1 MNPDSMLDALPA
13 PLAGALA
20 RRGFTSLTPVQQ
32 AVLAPDL
39 AGRDLRV
46 SSQTGSGKTVAIGLA
61 LAPRLERA
69 LAERAPAAAPDG
81 APRATAAPAAVIIVP
96 TRELAAQIAAEL
108 SWLLAALG
116 ARVACVTGGTSFG
129 AEARSLRRDPL
140 VIAGTPGRLLDHL
153 ERGTIDPRG
162 VLALVLDEAD
172 QMLDLGFRE
181 ELEAI
186 AGRMPEDRQTHLVS
200 ATFSREVRALADRF
214 QRDAV
219 SVEGTRPGAANV
231 DIAHVAHLVLPA
243 ERDAAIVNLLLLAPG
258 ERTLVFVRTREGAA
272 ELADKLSALGLPA
285 GALSGD
291 LEQRERT
298 RTLDAFRSGA
308 ITTLVA
314 TDVAA
319 RGIDVPEVGRVIHA
333 DPPGDPEIFTH
344 RSGRTGRAGRKGTS
358 VLLVAPFAR
367 EHALRLLRRARV
379 EATFRPVPSPDD
391 VLRAA
396 DERLAAELAAARRH
410 DAGAAGRGSANGA
423 GAVGAAAAAGDGAAG
438 AVAVGDGA
446 AGAVGDGAV
455 DVSTAIGAG
464 AAGAVAVGDGAAGD
478 GGVGGDAGAGR
489 AREASGPAPEP
500 RLKALAERLLA
511 DMDAT
516 ELVAALLA
524 RAKHTG
530 PCAPQPVT
538 AVAPPRSEPS
548 RDRSGV
554 HRGDAVLHRGDAA
567 RRGGGGGY
575 RGDVVHRGEAPRG
588 GAAYRGNPAHH
599 GGAAY
604 RGDPAHHG
612 GAAYRGDPAHHGG
625 AAYRGDPAH
634 HGGAAHRGD
643 GAPRGG
649 AAHRGEPAHRSEP
662 AHRGGDLARNGAAEH
677 APRLP
682 FVPFQ
687 VNWGER
693 HGADPRRLL
702 ALVCRRGGVSSRQ
715 IGAIRIGSTASVVEV
730 ASPAAPDFA
739 RAVNQPDARDAR
751 IRIVRASSMRVD

>member
-1 MNPDSMLDALPA
+1 MNPASSLDALPA

-32 AVLAPDL
+32 AVLAPEL

-69 LAERAPAAAPDG
+69 LADRAAAAAPDG
-81 APRATAAPAAVIIVP
+81 APRAAAAPAAVIIAP
-96 TRELAAQIAAEL
+96 TRELAAQIAGEL
-108 SWLLAALG
+108 SWLLSPLG

-153 ERGTIDPRG
+153 DRGTLDPRG

-172 QMLDLGFRE
+172 QMLDLGFRDD
-181 ELEAI
+181 LEAI
-186 AGRMPEDRQTHLVS
+186 VGKMPGDRQTHLVS

-219 SVEGTRPGAANV
+219 SVEGTRPGAANG

-243 ERDAAIVNLLLLAPG
+243 ERDAAVVNLLLLAPG

-272 ELADKLSALGLPA
+272 ELADKLTALGLPA
-285 GALSGD
+285 RALSGD

-379 EATFRPVPSPDD
+379 EATFRPAPSPDD

-396 DERLAAELAAARRH
+396 DERLAAELAAVRLE
-410 DAGAAGRGSANGA
+410 G
-423 GAVGAAAAAGDGAAG
+423 AAAGD
-438 AVAVGDGA
+438 AVAGDA
-446 AGAVGDGAV
+446 AAV
-455 DVSTAIGAG
+455 D
-464 AAGAVAVGDGAAGD
+464 AAAVDAAV
-478 GGVGGDAGAGR
+478 VDANVRGP
-489 AREASGPAPEP
+489 REASGPAPEA
-500 RLKALAERLLA
+500 RHRQLAARLLA

-538 AVAPPRSEPS
+538 AVAPPRSEPPPS
-548 RDRSGV
+548 RARPPAPPWSGAPSRARPPAPPWSGAPSRARSSAPSWSEAPT
-554 HRGDAVLHRGDAA
+554 RARPAA
-567 RRGGGGGY
+567 RQGN
-575 RGDVVHRGEAPRG
+575 GEQP
-588 GAAYRGNPAHH
+588 
-599 GGAAY
+599 
-604 RGDPAHHG
+604 
-612 GAAYRGDPAHHGG
+612 
-625 AAYRGDPAH
+625 
-634 HGGAAHRGD
+634 
-643 GAPRGG
+643 
-649 AAHRGEPAHRSEP
+649 
-662 AHRGGDLARNGAAEH
+662 
-677 APRLP
+677 PRLP

-702 ALVCRRGGVSSRQ
+702 ALVCRRGGVSSQQ

-730 ASPAAPDFA
+730 ASPAAPEFA

-751 IRIVRASSMRVD
+751 IRIVRASSMRVE

>member
-1 MNPDSMLDALPA
+1 MNPDSSIDALPA

-32 AVLAPDL
+32 AVLAPEL
-39 AGRDLRV
+39 AGKDLRV

-61 LAPRLERA
+61 LAPCLERA
-69 LAERAPAAAPDG
+69 VAERAAAGAPDG
-81 APRATAAPAAVIIVP
+81 APRTAAAPAAVIIAP
-96 TRELAAQIAAEL
+96 TRELAAQIAGEL
-108 SWLLAALG
+108 GWLLAPLG

-140 VIAGTPGRLLDHL
+140 VIAGTPGRLVDHL
-153 ERGTIDPRG
+153 ERGTLDPRG
-162 VLALVLDEAD
+162 VVALVLDEAD

-186 AGRMPEDRQTHLVS
+186 AGRMPAERQTHLVS

-214 QRDAV
+214 QRGAV
-219 SVEGTRPGAANV
+219 SVQGTRPGAANG

-243 ERDAAIVNLLLLAPG
+243 ERDAALVNLLLLAPG

-272 ELADKLSALGLPA
+272 ELADKLTALGLPA

-333 DPPGDPEIFTH
+333 DPPGDPEIYTH

-367 EHALRLLRRARV
+367 EHALRLLRRAGV
-379 EATFRPVPSPDD
+379 EAAFRPAPSPDD

-396 DERLAAELAAARRH
+396 DERLAAELAPARR
-410 DAGAAGRGSANGA
+410 DGVGA
-423 GAVGAAAAAGDGAAG
+423 GTGDGAGEAG
-438 AVAVGDGA
+438 EEA
-446 AGAVGDGAV
+446 
-455 DVSTAIGAG
+455 
-464 AAGAVAVGDGAAGD
+464 
-478 GGVGGDAGAGR
+478 
-489 AREASGPAPEP
+489 ARERPAAATEP
-500 RLKALAERLLA
+500 RLMELAARLLA
-511 DMDAT
+511 DADAT

-538 AVAPPRSEPS
+538 AIAPPRAEPPP
-548 RDRSGV
+548 RDRAAGPRGGAVHRGGAFHRGGAGHRGDAV
-554 HRGDAVLHRGDAA
+554 HRGDAGHRGDA
-567 RRGGGGGY
+567 
-575 RGDVVHRGEAPRG
+575 VHRGDAGHRG
-588 GAAYRGNPAHH
+588 GV
-599 GGAAY
+599 
-604 RGDPAHHG
+604 
-612 GAAYRGDPAHHGG
+612 
-625 AAYRGDPAH
+625 
-634 HGGAAHRGD
+634 AHRGD
-643 GAPRGG
+643 AG
-649 AAHRGEPAHRSEP
+649 
-662 AHRGGDLARNGAAEH
+662 HRGGPARRGDAEH

-702 ALVCRRGGVSSRQ
+702 ALVCRRGGVSSQQ

-730 ASPAAPDFA
+730 ASPAAPEFA

-751 IRIVRASSMRVD
+751 IRIVRATSMRVD

>member
-1 MNPDSMLDALPA
+1 MNPDSLHDALPA

-20 RRGFTSLTPVQQ
+20 GRGFTSLTPVQQ
-32 AVLAPDL
+32 AVLDPEL

-61 LAPRLERA
+61 LAPRLEGA
-69 LAERAPAAAPDG
+69 LAGRAAAAAPDA
-81 APRATAAPAAVIIVP
+81 APRAAAAPAAVIIAP
-96 TRELAAQIAAEL
+96 TRELAAQIAVEL
-108 SWLLAALG
+108 GWLLSPLG

-162 VLALVLDEAD
+162 VLDLVLDEAD

-186 AGRMPEDRQTHLVS
+186 VGRMPEDRRTHLVS

-214 QRDAV
+214 QRDPV
-219 SVEGTRPGAANV
+219 SVEGTRPGAANG

-243 ERDAAIVNLLLLAPG
+243 ERDAALVNLLLLAPG

-272 ELADKLSALGLPA
+272 ELADKLTALGLPA
-285 GALSGD
+285 RALSGD

-308 ITTLVA
+308 VTTLVA

-333 DPPGDPEIFTH
+333 DPPGDPEVFTH

-358 VLLVAPFAR
+358 VMLVAPPAR

-379 EATFRPVPSPDD
+379 EAAFRPAPSPED

-396 DERLAAELAAARRH
+396 DERLAAELAGARR
-410 DAGAAGRGSANGA
+410 GGA
-423 GAVGAAAAAGDGAAG
+423 GDAAAEGAE
-438 AVAVGDGA
+438 
-446 AGAVGDGAV
+446 
-455 DVSTAIGAG
+455 GAG
-464 AAGAVAVGDGAAGD
+464 EPREPRDAA
-478 GGVGGDAGAGR
+478 
-489 AREASGPAPEP
+489 GPAPDA
-500 RLKALAERLLA
+500 RLRGLAARLLA

-538 AVAPPRSEPS
+538 AVAPPRSEPPAP
-548 RDRSGV
+548 RGRSAAPPWSGAAP
-554 HRGDAVLHRGDAA
+554 RGRSARSAEPPWSEAPPRGRSAP
-567 RRGGGGGY
+567 RRV
-575 RGDVVHRGEAPRG
+575 DVAPRG
-588 GAAYRGNPAHH
+588 GDVAPR
-599 GGAAY
+599 
-604 RGDPAHHG
+604 RGDV
-612 GAAYRGDPAHHGG
+612 
-625 AAYRGDPAH
+625 
-634 HGGAAHRGD
+634 
-643 GAPRGG
+643 APRRDGG
-649 AAHRGEPAHRSEP
+649 EQP
-662 AHRGGDLARNGAAEH
+662 
-677 APRLP
+677 PRLPFVP

>member
-32 AVLAPDL
+32 AVLAPEL

-61 LAPRLERA
+61 LAPRLERV
-69 LAERAPAAAPDG
+69 LAERAAAAAPDA
-81 APRATAAPAAVIIVP
+81 APRTAAAPAAVIIAP
-96 TRELAAQIAAEL
+96 TRELAAQIAGEL
-108 SWLLAALG
+108 SWLLAAIG
-116 ARVACVTGGTSFG
+116 VRVACVTGGTSFG

-140 VIAGTPGRLLDHL
+140 VIAGTPGRMVDHL

-162 VLALVLDEAD
+162 VLTLVLDEAD
-172 QMLDLGFRE
+172 QMLDLGFRD

-186 AGRMPEDRQTHLVS
+186 AGKMPEDRQTHLVS

-214 QRDAV
+214 QRDPA
-219 SVEGTRPGAANV
+219 SVQGTRPGAANV
-231 DIAHVAHLVLPA
+231 DIAHVAHLVLPS
-243 ERDAAIVNLLLLAPG
+243 ERDAALVNLLLLAPG

-272 ELADKLSALGLPA
+272 ELADKLTGLGLPA
-285 GALSGD
+285 RALSGD

-308 ITTLVA
+308 VTTLVA

-344 RSGRTGRAGRKGTS
+344 RSGRTGRAGRKGMS

-367 EHALRLLRRARV
+367 EHALRLFRRARV
-379 EATFRPVPSPDD
+379 EATFRPAPSPED

-396 DERLAAELAAARRH
+396 DERLVAELAAARWG
-410 DAGAAGRGSANGA
+410 GAD
-423 GAVGAAAAAGDGAAG
+423 AAAAEGVSNAGADDAVVSNAVAGDA
-438 AVAVGDGA
+438 
-446 AGAVGDGAV
+446 
-455 DVSTAIGAG
+455 
-464 AAGAVAVGDGAAGD
+464 
-478 GGVGGDAGAGR
+478 GDAGAEGVSNADASGGR
-489 AREASGPAPEP
+489 EAREPRAPSGPVPDA
-500 RLKALAERLLA
+500 RLKQLAARLLA

-538 AVAPPRSEPS
+538 AVAPRSE
-548 RDRSGV
+548 G
-554 HRGDAVLHRGDAA
+554 L
-567 RRGGGGGY
+567 
-575 RGDVVHRGEAPRG
+575 APRG
-588 GAAYRGNPAHH
+588 RPAGPPWSGAPPRGRPA
-599 GGAAY
+599 GPPWSGAPP
-604 RGDPAHHG
+604 RGRPAG
-612 GAAYRGDPAHHGG
+612 PPWSEAPPRGRP
-625 AAYRGDPAH
+625 
-634 HGGAAHRGD
+634 AAHRAD
-643 GAPRGG
+643 G
-649 AAHRGEPAHRSEP
+649 EQS
-662 AHRGGDLARNGAAEH
+662 
-677 APRLP
+677 PRLP

-751 IRIVRASSMRVD
+751 IRIVRASSMHVD

>member
-1 MNPDSMLDALPA
+1 MNPDSLHDALPA

-32 AVLAPDL
+32 AVLAPEL
-39 AGRDLRV
+39 AGRDLRI
-46 SSQTGSGKTVAIGLA
+46 SSQTGSGKTVAIGIA

-69 LAERAPAAAPDG
+69 LADRAAAASPDG
-81 APRATAAPAAVIIVP
+81 APRNAAAPAAVIIAP
-96 TRELAAQIAAEL
+96 TRELAAQIAGEL
-108 SWLLAALG
+108 SWLLSPLG

-129 AEARSLRRDPL
+129 AEARGLRRDPL

-153 ERGTIDPRG
+153 ERGTLDPRG

-172 QMLDLGFRE
+172 QMLDLGFRDD
-181 ELEAI
+181 LEAI
-186 AGRMPEDRQTHLVS
+186 VGKMPADRQTHLVS

-219 SVEGTRPGAANV
+219 SVEGTRPGAANG

-243 ERDAAIVNLLLLAPG
+243 EREAAVVNLLLLAPG

-272 ELADKLSALGLPA
+272 ELADKLTALGLPA
-285 GALSGD
+285 RALSGD

-367 EHALRLLRRARV
+367 EQALRLLRRARV
-379 EATFRPVPSPDD
+379 EATFRPAPSPDD

-396 DERLAAELAAARRH
+396 DERLAAELAAARRVEA
-410 DAGAAGRGSANGA
+410 DAGD
-423 GAVGAAAAAGDGAAG
+423 AAAA
-438 AVAVGDGA
+438 
-446 AGAVGDGAV
+446 
-455 DVSTAIGAG
+455 
-464 AAGAVAVGDGAAGD
+464 
-478 GGVGGDAGAGR
+478 DASARGQ
-489 AREASGPAPEP
+489 REASGPAPDARHRE
-500 RLKALAERLLA
+500 LAARLLA

-538 AVAPPRSEPS
+538 AVAPARSEPPAS
-548 RDRSGV
+548 RARPSAPPWSGV
-554 HRGDAVLHRGDAA
+554 PSRARPSAPPWSGAPSRARPPAPPWSDAPSRARPAA
-567 RRGGGGGY
+567 RRG
-575 RGDVVHRGEAPRG
+575 DGEQP
-588 GAAYRGNPAHH
+588 
-599 GGAAY
+599 
-604 RGDPAHHG
+604 
-612 GAAYRGDPAHHGG
+612 
-625 AAYRGDPAH
+625 
-634 HGGAAHRGD
+634 
-643 GAPRGG
+643 
-649 AAHRGEPAHRSEP
+649 
-662 AHRGGDLARNGAAEH
+662 
-677 APRLP
+677 PRLP

-702 ALVCRRGGVSSRQ
+702 ALVCRRGGVSSQQ

-730 ASPAAPDFA
+730 ASPAAPEFA

-751 IRIVRASSMRVD
+751 IRIVRASSMRVE

>member
-69 LAERAPAAAPDG
+69 LAERAPAAAPDA
-81 APRATAAPAAVIIVP
+81 APRATAAPAAVIIAP

-108 SWLLAALG
+108 SWLLSPLG

-200 ATFSREVRALADRF
+200 ATFSRDVRALADRF

-379 EATFRPVPSPDD
+379 EATFRAVPSPDD

-410 DAGAAGRGSANGA
+410 DAGAAGRASAVGDGAA
-423 GAVGAAAAAGDGAAG
+423 GAVGDGAVGDGAAGGTSAVGDGAAG

-446 AGAVGDGAV
+446 AGGG
-455 DVSTAIGAG
+455 GAG
-464 AAGAVAVGDGAAGD
+464 GDVGM
-478 GGVGGDAGAGR
+478 GR

-548 RDRSGV
+548 RDRSAM

-567 RRGGGGGY
+567 RRGGGGY
-575 RGDVVHRGEAPRG
+575 RGDVVHRGD
-588 GAAYRGNPAHH
+588 AH
-599 GGAAY
+599 
-604 RGDPAHHG
+604 R
-612 GAAYRGDPAHHGG
+612 GG

-643 GAPRGG
+643 VAQRGG
-649 AAHRGEPAHRSEP
+649 AAHRGEPAHR
-662 AHRGGDLARNGAAEH
+662 GGDPARHGAAEH

>member
-1 MNPDSMLDALPA
+1 MNPDSLIDALPA

-20 RRGFTSLTPVQQ
+20 RRGFTSLTAVQQ
-32 AVLAPDL
+32 AVLAPEL

-69 LAERAPAAAPDG
+69 VAERAAAASPEG
-81 APRATAAPAAVIIVP
+81 APRTTAAPAAVIIAP
-96 TRELAAQIAAEL
+96 TRELAAQIAGEL
-108 SWLLAALG
+108 GWLLAPLG

-162 VLALVLDEAD
+162 VVALVLDEAD
-172 QMLDLGFRE
+172 QMLDLGFRD

-186 AGRMPEDRQTHLVS
+186 AGRMPGDRQTHLVS
-200 ATFSREVRALADRF
+200 ATFSRDVRALADRF

-219 SVEGTRPGAANV
+219 SVEGTRPGAANG

-243 ERDAAIVNLLLLAPG
+243 ERDAALVNLLLLAPG

-272 ELADKLSALGLPA
+272 ELADKLTSLGLPA

-333 DPPGDPEIFTH
+333 DPPGDPEIYTH

-379 EATFRPVPSPDD
+379 EVTFRPAPSPAD

-396 DERLAAELAAARRH
+396 DERLAAELAPARRV
-410 DAGAAGRGSANGA
+410 DAADASAADTARERAADAAGER
-423 GAVGAAAAAGDGAAG
+423 AADATGERAADAAGE
-438 AVAVGDGA
+438 
-446 AGAVGDGAV
+446 
-455 DVSTAIGAG
+455 
-464 AAGAVAVGDGAAGD
+464 
-478 GGVGGDAGAGR
+478 R
-489 AREASGPAPEP
+489 ARERSGPAPEP
-500 RLKALAERLLA
+500 RLMQLAARLLA

-538 AVAPPRSEPS
+538 AVAPPRSEPPS
-548 RDRSGV
+548 RDRAAG
-554 HRGDAVLHRGDAA
+554 HRGDAA
-567 RRGGGGGY
+567 RHGGAVVRSAGRRDDAVRHGGASP
-575 RGDVVHRGEAPRG
+575 RGDVAR
-588 GAAYRGNPAHH
+588 
-599 GGAAY
+599 
-604 RGDPAHHG
+604 
-612 GAAYRGDPAHHGG
+612 
-625 AAYRGDPAH
+625 
-634 HGGAAHRGD
+634 RGD
-643 GAPRGG
+643 GA
-649 AAHRGEPAHRSEP
+649 
-662 AHRGGDLARNGAAEH
+662 H

-702 ALVCRRGGVSSRQ
+702 ALVCRRGGVSSQQ

>member
-1 MNPDSMLDALPA
+1 MNPDSPIDALPA

-32 AVLAPDL
+32 AVLAPEL

-69 LAERAPAAAPDG
+69 VAERAAAASPEG
-81 APRATAAPAAVIIVP
+81 APRTTAAPAAVIIAP
-96 TRELAAQIAAEL
+96 TRELAAQIAGEL
-108 SWLLAALG
+108 GWLLAPLG

-153 ERGTIDPRG
+153 ERGTVDPRG
-162 VLALVLDEAD
+162 VVALVLDEAD
-172 QMLDLGFRE
+172 QMLDLGFRD

-186 AGRMPEDRQTHLVS
+186 AGRMPADRQTHLVS
-200 ATFSREVRALADRF
+200 ATFSRDVRALADRF

-219 SVEGTRPGAANV
+219 SVEGTRPGAANG

-243 ERDAAIVNLLLLAPG
+243 ERDAALVNLLLLAPG
-258 ERTLVFVRTREGAA
+258 ERTLVFVRTREGTA
-272 ELADKLSALGLPA
+272 ELADKLTALGLPA

-333 DPPGDPEIFTH
+333 DPPGDPEIYTH

-379 EATFRPVPSPDD
+379 EVTFRPAPSPAD

-396 DERLAAELAAARRH
+396 DERLAAELAAARRV
-410 DAGAAGRGSANGA
+410 DAADASAADASAADASATDASAADAADASAADASAADAADASAADAAGER
-423 GAVGAAAAAGDGAAG
+423 AADAAGE
-438 AVAVGDGA
+438 
-446 AGAVGDGAV
+446 
-455 DVSTAIGAG
+455 
-464 AAGAVAVGDGAAGD
+464 
-478 GGVGGDAGAGR
+478 R
-489 AREASGPAPEP
+489 ARERSGPAPEP
-500 RLKALAERLLA
+500 RLMQLAARLLA

-538 AVAPPRSEPS
+538 AVAPPRSEPPS
-548 RDRSGV
+548 RDRAAG
-554 HRGDAVLHRGDAA
+554 HRGDAARHGGAVYRPAGRRDDAGRYGGAALRGDVAPRGGAAFRGDVAPRGGAAFRGDVAPRGDAA
-567 RRGGGGGY
+567 RRG
-575 RGDVVHRGEAPRG
+575 
-588 GAAYRGNPAHH
+588 
-599 GGAAY
+599 
-604 RGDPAHHG
+604 
-612 GAAYRGDPAHHGG
+612 
-625 AAYRGDPAH
+625 
-634 HGGAAHRGD
+634 D
-643 GAPRGG
+643 GA
-649 AAHRGEPAHRSEP
+649 
-662 AHRGGDLARNGAAEH
+662 H

-702 ALVCRRGGVSSRQ
+702 ALVCRRGGVSSQQ

>member
-46 SSQTGSGKTVAIGLA
+46 SSQTGSGKTVAIGFA

-69 LAERAPAAAPDG
+69 LAERASAAAPDG
-81 APRATAAPAAVIIVP
+81 APRTTAAPAAVIIVP

-108 SWLLAALG
+108 SWLLSPLG

-379 EATFRPVPSPDD
+379 EATFRPIPSPDD

-410 DAGAAGRGSANGA
+410 DAGAAGGASA
-423 GAVGAAAAAGDGAAG
+423 VDGAS
-438 AVAVGDGA
+438 
-446 AGAVGDGAV
+446 AVGDGAV
-455 DVSTAIGAG
+455 DGASAVGAG
-464 AAGAVAVGDGAAGD
+464 AVDGASAVADGAVAVGGGAARD
-478 GGVGGDAGAGR
+478 GGARGDAGAGR
-489 AREASGPAPEP
+489 AREASGPVPEP

-516 ELVAALLA
+516 ELVTALLA

-548 RDRSGV
+548 RDRSAN

-567 RRGGGGGY
+567 RRGGGGY
-575 RGDVVHRGEAPRG
+575 RGDVVHRGDAHRG
-588 GAAYRGNPAHH
+588 GAAYRGDAHR

-604 RGDPAHHG
+604 RGDPA
-612 GAAYRGDPAHHGG
+612 Y
-625 AAYRGDPAH
+625 

-643 GAPRGG
+643 VAHRGG

-662 AHRGGDLARNGAAEH
+662 AHRGGDPARSGAAEH

>member
-1 MNPDSMLDALPA
+1 MNPDSPIDALPA

-32 AVLAPDL
+32 AVLAPEL

-69 LAERAPAAAPDG
+69 VAERAAAASPEG
-81 APRATAAPAAVIIVP
+81 APRTTAAPAAVIIAP
-96 TRELAAQIAAEL
+96 TRELAAQIAGEL
-108 SWLLAALG
+108 GWLLAPLG

-153 ERGTIDPRG
+153 ERGTVDPRG
-162 VLALVLDEAD
+162 VVALVLDEAD
-172 QMLDLGFRE
+172 QMLDLGFRD

-186 AGRMPEDRQTHLVS
+186 AGRMPADRQTHLVS
-200 ATFSREVRALADRF
+200 ATFSRDVRALADRF

-219 SVEGTRPGAANV
+219 SVEGTRPGAANG

-243 ERDAAIVNLLLLAPG
+243 ERDAALVNLLLLAPG

-272 ELADKLSALGLPA
+272 ELADKLTALGLPA

-333 DPPGDPEIFTH
+333 DPPGDPEIYTH

-379 EATFRPVPSPDD
+379 EVTFRPAPSPAD

-396 DERLAAELAAARRH
+396 DERLAAELAAARRV
-410 DAGAAGRGSANGA
+410 DAADASAADAADASAADAADAAGES
-423 GAVGAAAAAGDGAAG
+423 
-438 AVAVGDGA
+438 
-446 AGAVGDGAV
+446 
-455 DVSTAIGAG
+455 
-464 AAGAVAVGDGAAGD
+464 
-478 GGVGGDAGAGR
+478 
-489 AREASGPAPEP
+489 ARERSGPAPEP
-500 RLKALAERLLA
+500 RLMQLAARLLA

-538 AVAPPRSEPS
+538 AVAPPRSEPPP
-548 RDRSGV
+548 RDRAAG
-554 HRGDAVLHRGDAA
+554 HRGDAVRHGGAVYRPAGRRDDAG
-567 RRGGGGGY
+567 RFGGAAL
-575 RGDVVHRGEAPRG
+575 RGDVAPRG
-588 GAAYRGNPAHH
+588 GAAR
-599 GGAAY
+599 
-604 RGDPAHHG
+604 RGDV
-612 GAAYRGDPAHHGG
+612 
-625 AAYRGDPAH
+625 
-634 HGGAAHRGD
+634 
-643 GAPRGG
+643 APRGG
-649 AAHRGEPAHRSEP
+649 AARRG
-662 AHRGGDLARNGAAEH
+662 DAEH

-702 ALVCRRGGVSSRQ
+702 ALVCRRGGVSSQQ

-751 IRIVRASSMRVD
+751 IRIVRASSMRID

>member
-1 MNPDSMLDALPA
+1 MNPDSLLDALPA

-32 AVLAPDL
+32 AVLAPEL

-69 LAERAPAAAPDG
+69 LAERAATAAPDG
-81 APRATAAPAAVIIVP
+81 APRTAAAPVAVIIAP
-96 TRELAAQIAAEL
+96 TRELAAQIAGEL
-108 SWLLAALG
+108 GWLLSPLG

-140 VIAGTPGRLLDHL
+140 VIAGTPGRMLDHL

-162 VLALVLDEAD
+162 VLTLVLDEAD

-186 AGRMPEDRQTHLVS
+186 AGKMPEDRQTHLVS

-214 QRDAV
+214 QRDPV
-219 SVEGTRPGAANV
+219 SVEGTRPGAANG
-231 DIAHVAHLVLPA
+231 DIAHIAHLVLPA
-243 ERDAAIVNLLLLAPG
+243 ERDAALVNLLLLAPG

-272 ELADKLSALGLPA
+272 ELADKLTALGLPA
-285 GALSGD
+285 RALSGD

-308 ITTLVA
+308 VTTLVA

-379 EATFRPVPSPDD
+379 EATFRPAPSPED

-396 DERLAAELAAARRH
+396 DERLAAELAAARL
-410 DAGAAGRGSANGA
+410 GGA
-423 GAVGAAAAAGDGAAG
+423 GDVVAGGAEG
-438 AVAVGDGA
+438 AVAG
-446 AGAVGDGAV
+446 
-455 DVSTAIGAG
+455 GAG
-464 AAGAVAVGDGAAGD
+464 DAVADDAVAGGAVAGDAVAGDAVADGARG
-478 GGVGGDAGAGR
+478 
-489 AREASGPAPEP
+489 AREPREPSGPTPDA
-500 RLKALAERLLA
+500 RLTQLAARLLA
-511 DMDAT
+511 EMDAT

-538 AVAPPRSEPS
+538 AVAPPRSEPPAA
-548 RDRSGV
+548 RGRSAAPPWSGAPP
-554 HRGDAVLHRGDAA
+554 RGRPAAPAWSEAPPRGRPAAPAWSEAPPRGRPAA
-567 RRGGGGGY
+567 RRA
-575 RGDVVHRGEAPRG
+575 DGEQ
-588 GAAYRGNPAHH
+588 
-599 GGAAY
+599 
-604 RGDPAHHG
+604 
-612 GAAYRGDPAHHGG
+612 
-625 AAYRGDPAH
+625 
-634 HGGAAHRGD
+634 
-643 GAPRGG
+643 
-649 AAHRGEPAHRSEP
+649 S
-662 AHRGGDLARNGAAEH
+662 
-677 APRLP
+677 PRLP

>member
-1 MNPDSMLDALPA
+1 MNPDSLHDALPA

-20 RRGFTSLTPVQQ
+20 RRGFTSLTPVQH
-32 AVLAPDL
+32 AVLAPEL
-39 AGRDLRV
+39 AGRDIRI
-46 SSQTGSGKTVAIGLA
+46 SSQTGSGKTVAVGLA

-69 LAERAPAAAPDG
+69 LAGRAAAPDA
-81 APRATAAPAAVIIVP
+81 APRTAAAPAAVIIAP
-96 TRELAAQIAAEL
+96 TRELAAQIAGEL
-108 SWLLAALG
+108 GWLLSPLG

-129 AEARSLRRDPL
+129 AEARALRSDPL

-153 ERGTIDPRG
+153 ERGTLDPRG
-162 VLALVLDEAD
+162 VLDLVLDEAD

-181 ELEAI
+181 DLEAI
-186 AGRMPEDRQTHLVS
+186 VGRMPEDRRTHLVS

-214 QRDAV
+214 QRDPA
-219 SVEGTRPGAANV
+219 SVEGTRPGAANG
-231 DIAHVAHLVLPA
+231 DIAHVAHLVRPA
-243 ERDAAIVNLLLLAPG
+243 ERDAALVNLLLLAPG

-272 ELADKLSALGLPA
+272 ELADKLTALGLPA
-285 GALSGD
+285 RALSGD

-308 ITTLVA
+308 VTTLVA

-333 DPPGDPEIFTH
+333 DPPGDPEVFTH

-358 VLLVAPFAR
+358 VLLVAPSAR

-379 EATFRPVPSPDD
+379 EATFRPAPSPED

-396 DERLAAELAAARRH
+396 DERLAAELAGARRGGAV
-410 DAGAAGRGSANGA
+410 DAAAPAAAEGAGEAREPREAAGAAP
-423 GAVGAAAAAGDGAAG
+423 D
-438 AVAVGDGA
+438 
-446 AGAVGDGAV
+446 
-455 DVSTAIGAG
+455 
-464 AAGAVAVGDGAAGD
+464 
-478 GGVGGDAGAGR
+478 
-489 AREASGPAPEP
+489 AREPREAAGPAPDA
-500 RLKALAERLLA
+500 RLQQLAARLLA

-538 AVAPPRSEPS
+538 PVAPPRSEAPPRNRPAAPPWS
-548 RDRSGV
+548 GAPPRGRSAEARWSGAPP
-554 HRGDAVLHRGDAA
+554 RGRSA
-567 RRGGGGGY
+567 
-575 RGDVVHRGEAPRG
+575 EAPWSGAPPRG
-588 GAAYRGNPAHH
+588 PSAPR
-599 GGAAY
+599 
-604 RGDPAHHG
+604 
-612 GAAYRGDPAHHGG
+612 
-625 AAYRGDPAH
+625 
-634 HGGAAHRGD
+634 RGD
-643 GAPRGG
+643 GEQP
-649 AAHRGEPAHRSEP
+649 
-662 AHRGGDLARNGAAEH
+662 
-677 APRLP
+677 PRLP

>member
-1 MNPDSMLDALPA
+1 MNPESMLDALPA

-81 APRATAAPAAVIIVP
+81 APRTTAAPAAVIIAP

-172 QMLDLGFRE
+172 QMLDLGFRD

-200 ATFSREVRALADRF
+200 ATFSRDVRALADRF

-258 ERTLVFVRTREGAA
+258 ERTLVFVRTREGTA

-410 DAGAAGRGSANGA
+410 DAGAAGGA
-423 GAVGAAAAAGDGAAG
+423 
-438 AVAVGDGA
+438 
-446 AGAVGDGAV
+446 
-455 DVSTAIGAG
+455 STVGAG
-464 AAGAVAVGDGAAGD
+464 AAGAVAVGDGAVDGSAAVGAGAAGAVVVGDGAAGD
-478 GGVGGDAGAGR
+478 GGAGGDAGAGR
-489 AREASGPAPEP
+489 AREVSGPALEP

-548 RDRSGV
+548 RDRSAI

-567 RRGGGGGY
+567 RRGGGGY
-575 RGDVVHRGEAPRG
+575 RGDVVHRGD
-588 GAAYRGNPAHH
+588 AYRG
-599 GGAAY
+599 GGGY
-604 RGDPAHHG
+604 RGDAH
-612 GAAYRGDPAHHGG
+612 RGG

-643 GAPRGG
+643 VAHRGG
-649 AAHRGEPAHRSEP
+649 SPHRGEPAHRSEP
-662 AHRGGDLARNGAAEH
+662 AHRGGDPARNGAAEH

-702 ALVCRRGGVSSRQ
+702 ALVCRRGGVSSQQ

>member
-1 MNPDSMLDALPA
+1 MNPDSSIDALPA

-32 AVLAPDL
+32 AVLAPEL
-39 AGRDLRV
+39 AGKDLRV

-69 LAERAPAAAPDG
+69 IAERAAAAAPDAAARAAAA
-81 APRATAAPAAVIIVP
+81 APDAAARAAAAPAAVIIAP
-96 TRELAAQIAAEL
+96 TRELAAQIAGEL
-108 SWLLAALG
+108 GWLLAPLG

-153 ERGTIDPRG
+153 ERGTLDPRG
-162 VLALVLDEAD
+162 VVALVLDEAD

-186 AGRMPEDRQTHLVS
+186 AGRMPAERQTHLVS

-214 QRDAV
+214 QRGAV
-219 SVEGTRPGAANV
+219 SVEGTRPGAANG
-231 DIAHVAHLVLPA
+231 DITHVAHLVLPA
-243 ERDAAIVNLLLLAPG
+243 ERDAALVNLLLLAPG

-272 ELADKLSALGLPA
+272 DLADKLTALGLPA

-333 DPPGDPEIFTH
+333 DPPGDPEIYTH

-367 EHALRLLRRARV
+367 EHALRLLRRAGV
-379 EATFRPVPSPDD
+379 EVAFRPAPSPDD

-396 DERLAAELAAARRH
+396 DERLAAELAPARR
-410 DAGAAGRGSANGA
+410 
-423 GAVGAAAAAGDGAAG
+423 DGA
-438 AVAVGDGA
+438 
-446 AGAVGDGAV
+446 
-455 DVSTAIGAG
+455 
-464 AAGAVAVGDGAAGD
+464 
-478 GGVGGDAGAGR
+478 GDAGMDA
-489 AREASGPAPEP
+489 ARERPAAATEP
-500 RLKALAERLLA
+500 RLRELAARLLA
-511 DMDAT
+511 DADAT

-538 AVAPPRSEPS
+538 AIAPPRAEPPP
-548 RDRSGV
+548 RDRAAGP
-554 HRGDAVLHRGDAA
+554 RGDAA
-567 RRGGGGGY
+567 RRGGA
-575 RGDVVHRGEAPRG
+575 VH
-588 GAAYRGNPAHH
+588 
-599 GGAAY
+599 
-604 RGDPAHHG
+604 
-612 GAAYRGDPAHHGG
+612 
-625 AAYRGDPAH
+625 
-634 HGGAAHRGD
+634 
-643 GAPRGG
+643 RGG
-649 AAHRGEPAHRSEP
+649 AAHRGGGFHRGDATHRGGAAHGGGFHRGEVVHRGDA
-662 AHRGGDLARNGAAEH
+662 AHRGGADHHGDAARRGGAEH

-702 ALVCRRGGVSSRQ
+702 ALVCRRGGVSSQQ

-730 ASPAAPDFA
+730 ASPAAPEFA

-751 IRIVRASSMRVD
+751 IRIVRATSMRVD

>member
-1 MNPDSMLDALPA
+1 MNPDSLLDALPA

-32 AVLAPDL
+32 AVLAPEL

-69 LAERAPAAAPDG
+69 LAERAATAAPDG
-81 APRATAAPAAVIIVP
+81 APRTAAAPVAVIIAP
-96 TRELAAQIAAEL
+96 TRELAAQIAGEL
-108 SWLLAALG
+108 GWLLSPLG

-140 VIAGTPGRLLDHL
+140 VIAGTPGRMLDHL

-162 VLALVLDEAD
+162 VLTLVLDEAD

-186 AGRMPEDRQTHLVS
+186 AGKMPADRQTHLVS

-214 QRDAV
+214 QRDPV
-219 SVEGTRPGAANV
+219 SVEGTRPGAANG
-231 DIAHVAHLVLPA
+231 DIAHIAHLVLPA
-243 ERDAAIVNLLLLAPG
+243 ERDAALVNLLLLAPG

-272 ELADKLSALGLPA
+272 ELADKLTALGLPA
-285 GALSGD
+285 RALSGD

-308 ITTLVA
+308 VTTLVA

-379 EATFRPVPSPDD
+379 EATFRPAPSPED

-396 DERLAAELAAARRH
+396 DERLAAELAAARL
-410 DAGAAGRGSANGA
+410 GGA
-423 GAVGAAAAAGDGAAG
+423 GDAVAEG
-438 AVAVGDGA
+438 AVAG
-446 AGAVGDGAV
+446 
-455 DVSTAIGAG
+455 GAG
-464 AAGAVAVGDGAAGD
+464 DAVAGDAVAGD
-478 GGVGGDAGAGR
+478 AVAGDAVAGDAGAVDAVADGAR
-489 AREASGPAPEP
+489 GARGAREPREPSGPAPDA
-500 RLKALAERLLA
+500 RLTQLAARLLA

-538 AVAPPRSEPS
+538 AVAPPRSEPPAA
-548 RDRSGV
+548 RGRSAAPPWSGAPP
-554 HRGDAVLHRGDAA
+554 RGRPAGPAWADAPPRGRPAGPAWSDAPPRGRPAA
-567 RRGGGGGY
+567 RRAE
-575 RGDVVHRGEAPRG
+575 GEQP
-588 GAAYRGNPAHH
+588 
-599 GGAAY
+599 
-604 RGDPAHHG
+604 
-612 GAAYRGDPAHHGG
+612 
-625 AAYRGDPAH
+625 
-634 HGGAAHRGD
+634 
-643 GAPRGG
+643 
-649 AAHRGEPAHRSEP
+649 
-662 AHRGGDLARNGAAEH
+662 
-677 APRLP
+677 PRLP

>member
-1 MNPDSMLDALPA
+1 MNPDQTFDALPA

-32 AVLAPDL
+32 AVLGPDL
-39 AGRDLRV
+39 AGRDLRI
-46 SSQTGSGKTVAIGLA
+46 SSQTGSGKTVAVGLA
-61 LAPRLERA
+61 LAPSLERA
-69 LAERAPAAAPDG
+69 LAERAAAPAPDG
-81 APRATAAPAAVIIVP
+81 APRATAAPAAVLIAP
-96 TRELAAQIAAEL
+96 TRELAAQIASEL
-108 SWLLAALG
+108 GWLLAPLG

-129 AEARSLRRDPL
+129 VEARALRREPL

-162 VLALVLDEAD
+162 VAALVLDEAD

-186 AGRMPEDRQTHLVS
+186 VGRMPADRRTHLVS

-214 QRDAV
+214 QQGAV
-219 SVEGTRPGAANV
+219 SIEGTRPGAANG

-243 ERDAAIVNLLLLAPG
+243 EREAAIVNLLLLAPG

-272 ELADKLSALGLPA
+272 ELADRLTALGLPA

-298 RTLDAFRSGA
+298 RTLDAFRSGV

-367 EHALRLLRRARV
+367 EHALRLLRRAGV
-379 EATFRPVPSPDD
+379 DAVFRPVPSPAD

-396 DERLAAELAAARRH
+396 DDRLAAELAACR
-410 DAGAAGRGSANGA
+410 GAQRAAS
-423 GAVGAAAAAGDGAAG
+423 GAVEGAESAGEGAERAG
-438 AVAVGDGA
+438 EG
-446 AGAVGDGAV
+446 
-455 DVSTAIGAG
+455 
-464 AAGAVAVGDGAAGD
+464 
-478 GGVGGDAGAGR
+478 
-489 AREASGPAPEP
+489 APEA
-500 RLKALAERLLA
+500 RLKQLAARLLA

-538 AVAPPRSEPS
+538 VVAPPRADPS
-548 RDRSGV
+548 RARPPMR
-554 HRGDAVLHRGDAA
+554 RGDSEHARPGMRRGDTEHARPGT
-567 RRGGGGGY
+567 RRGDTEHARPGMR
-575 RGDVVHRGEAPRG
+575 RGDT
-588 GAAYRGNPAHH
+588 
-599 GGAAY
+599 
-604 RGDPAHHG
+604 
-612 GAAYRGDPAHHGG
+612 
-625 AAYRGDPAH
+625 
-634 HGGAAHRGD
+634 
-643 GAPRGG
+643 
-649 AAHRGEPAHRSEP
+649 
-662 AHRGGDLARNGAAEH
+662 EH

-702 ALVCRRGGVSSRQ
+702 ALVCRRGGVSSRE

-730 ASPAAPDFA
+730 ASPAAPEFA
-739 RAVNQPDARDAR
+739 RAVNKPDARDAR
-751 IRIVRASSMRVD
+751 IRIVRATSMRLDSPGPGGDFAAPPREASRREAARPRFTEREYP

>member
-1 MNPDSMLDALPA
+1 MNPDPMLDALPA

-39 AGRDLRV
+39 DGRDLRI
-46 SSQTGSGKTVAIGLA
+46 SSQTGSGKTVAVGLA

-69 LAERAPAAAPDG
+69 LAGRAAAAGPDG
-81 APRATAAPAAVIIVP
+81 APRSAAAPAAVIIAP
-96 TRELAAQIAAEL
+96 TRELAAQIAGEL
-108 SWLLAALG
+108 GWLLGPLG

-140 VIAGTPGRLLDHL
+140 VIAGTPGRLVDHL

-162 VLALVLDEAD
+162 VVALVLDEAD

-186 AGRMPEDRQTHLVS
+186 AGRMPEQRQTHLVS

-219 SVEGTRPGAANV
+219 SVEGTRPGAANG
-231 DIAHVAHLVLPA
+231 DIAHVAHLVLPH
-243 ERDAAIVNLLLLAPG
+243 ERDAALVNLLLLAPG

-272 ELADKLSALGLPA
+272 ELADKLTALGLPA
-285 GALSGD
+285 RALSGD

-319 RGIDVPEVGRVIHA
+319 RGIDVPDVGRVIHA

-367 EHALRLLRRARV
+367 EHVLRLLRRARV
-379 EATFRPVPSPDD
+379 EATFRPVPSPAD

-396 DERLAAELAAARRH
+396 DERFAAELAAARGCGAGEAQGAGEAGPARGPGE
-410 DAGAAGRGSANGA
+410 AGSARGAAG
-423 GAVGAAAAAGDGAAG
+423 
-438 AVAVGDGA
+438 
-446 AGAVGDGAV
+446 
-455 DVSTAIGAG
+455 
-464 AAGAVAVGDGAAGD
+464 
-478 GGVGGDAGAGR
+478 
-489 AREASGPAPEP
+489 PAPDA
-500 RLKALAERLLA
+500 RLRELAERLLA

-524 RAKHTG
+524 RAKHVG

-538 AVAPPRSEPS
+538 AVAPPRSPRSEPPPA
-548 RDRSGV
+548 RARS
-554 HRGDAVLHRGDAA
+554 AA
-567 RRGGGGGY
+567 RRG
-575 RGDVVHRGEAPRG
+575 D
-588 GAAYRGNPAHH
+588 
-599 GGAAY
+599 
-604 RGDPAHHG
+604 
-612 GAAYRGDPAHHGG
+612 
-625 AAYRGDPAH
+625 
-634 HGGAAHRGD
+634 
-643 GAPRGG
+643 
-649 AAHRGEPAHRSEP
+649 
-662 AHRGGDLARNGAAEH
+662 AEH
-677 APRLP
+677 APRFP

-693 HGADPRRLL
+693 HGADARRLL

-730 ASPAAPDFA
+730 ASPAAPEFA
-739 RAVNQPDARDAR
+739 RAVTRPDARDAR
-751 IRIVRASSMRVD
+751 IRIVRASSARVE

>member
-61 LAPRLERA
+61 LAPRLERV

-81 APRATAAPAAVIIVP
+81 APRTTAAPAAVIIVP

-108 SWLLAALG
+108 SWLLSALG

-272 ELADKLSALGLPA
+272 ELADKLSSLGLPA

-396 DERLAAELAAARRH
+396 DERLAAELAAVRRH
-410 DAGAAGRGSANGA
+410 DAGAAGGA
-423 GAVGAAAAAGDGAAG
+423 S
-438 AVAVGDGA
+438 AVGDGA
-446 AGAVGDGAV
+446 VGAVGDGAV
-455 DVSTAIGAG
+455 DAVGDGAVDGSTAIGAG

-478 GGVGGDAGAGR
+478 GGAGGDAGAGR
-489 AREASGPAPEP
+489 AREASGPATEP

-567 RRGGGGGY
+567 RRGGGGY
-575 RGDVVHRGEAPRG
+575 RGDVVHRGDAPRG
-588 GAAYRGNPAHH
+588 GAAYRGNPA
-599 GGAAY
+599 
-604 RGDPAHHG
+604 P
-612 GAAYRGDPAHHGG
+612 HGG

>member
-1 MNPDSMLDALPA
+1 MNPDSSLDALPA

-20 RRGFTSLTPVQQ
+20 RRGFTSLTSVQQ
-32 AVLAPDL
+32 AVLAPEL

-69 LAERAPAAAPDG
+69 LADRAAAAAADG
-81 APRATAAPAAVIIVP
+81 APRTVAAPAAVIIAP
-96 TRELAAQIAAEL
+96 TRELAAQIAGEL
-108 SWLLAALG
+108 SWLLAPLG

-153 ERGTIDPRG
+153 ERGTLDPRG
-162 VLALVLDEAD
+162 VLSLVLDEAD
-172 QMLDLGFRE
+172 QMLDLGFRDD
-181 ELEAI
+181 LEAI
-186 AGRMPEDRQTHLVS
+186 VGKMPQERQTHLVS

-219 SVEGTRPGAANV
+219 SVEGTRPGAANG

-243 ERDAAIVNLLLLAPG
+243 ERDAAVVNLLLLAPG

-272 ELADKLSALGLPA
+272 ELADKLTALGLPA
-285 GALSGD
+285 RALSGD

-308 ITTLVA
+308 VTTLVA

-379 EATFRPVPSPDD
+379 EATFRPAPSPDD

-396 DERLAAELAAARRH
+396 DERLAAELAPARRE
-410 DAGAAGRGSANGA
+410 G
-423 GAVGAAAAAGDGAAG
+423 AAAGDVVAG
-438 AVAVGDGA
+438 DAVAVD
-446 AGAVGDGAV
+446 AV
-455 DVSTAIGAG
+455 D
-464 AAGAVAVGDGAAGD
+464 AAAV
-478 GGVGGDAGAGR
+478 DANVR
-489 AREASGPAPEP
+489 APREASGSAPEA
-500 RLKALAERLLA
+500 RHRELAARLLA

-538 AVAPPRSEPS
+538 AVAPPRSEPHPS
-548 RDRSGV
+548 RARSAAPPWSGAPS
-554 HRGDAVLHRGDAA
+554 RGRPSAPPWSGAPSRARSAAPPWSEAPPRARPAA
-567 RRGGGGGY
+567 RQGN
-575 RGDVVHRGEAPRG
+575 GEQ
-588 GAAYRGNPAHH
+588 
-599 GGAAY
+599 
-604 RGDPAHHG
+604 
-612 GAAYRGDPAHHGG
+612 
-625 AAYRGDPAH
+625 
-634 HGGAAHRGD
+634 
-643 GAPRGG
+643 
-649 AAHRGEPAHRSEP
+649 
-662 AHRGGDLARNGAAEH
+662 

-702 ALVCRRGGVSSRQ
+702 ALVCRRGGVSSQQ

-730 ASPAAPDFA
+730 ASPAAPEFA

-751 IRIVRASSMRVD
+751 IRIVRASSMRVE

>member
-1 MNPDSMLDALPA
+1 MNPASSLDALPA

-32 AVLAPDL
+32 AVLAPEL

-61 LAPRLERA
+61 LTPRLERA
-69 LAERAPAAAPDG
+69 LADRAAAAPDG
-81 APRATAAPAAVIIVP
+81 APRTVAAPAAVIIAP
-96 TRELAAQIAAEL
+96 TRELAAQIAGEL
-108 SWLLAALG
+108 SWLLSPLG

-129 AEARSLRRDPL
+129 AEARSLRRDPH

-153 ERGTIDPRG
+153 DRGTLDPRG

-172 QMLDLGFRE
+172 QMLDLGFRDD
-181 ELEAI
+181 LEAI
-186 AGRMPEDRQTHLVS
+186 VGKMPEDRQTHLVS

-219 SVEGTRPGAANV
+219 SVEGTRPGAANG

-243 ERDAAIVNLLLLAPG
+243 ERDAAVVNLLLLAPG

-272 ELADKLSALGLPA
+272 ELADKLTALGLPA

-379 EATFRPVPSPDD
+379 EATFRPAPSPDD

-396 DERLAAELAAARRH
+396 DERLAAELAPARRE
-410 DAGAAGRGSANGA
+410 
-423 GAVGAAAAAGDGAAG
+423 VAAAGDAA
-438 AVAVGDGA
+438 
-446 AGAVGDGAV
+446 AV
-455 DVSTAIGAG
+455 D
-464 AAGAVAVGDGAAGD
+464 AAS
-478 GGVGGDAGAGR
+478 GDAASGDAASSDANAR
-489 AREASGPAPEP
+489 APREASGPAPEA
-500 RLKALAERLLA
+500 RHRELAARLLA

-530 PCAPQPVT
+530 PCAPRPVT
-538 AVAPPRSEPS
+538 AVAPPRSEPPPS
-548 RDRSGV
+548 RARSAAPPWSGAPS
-554 HRGDAVLHRGDAA
+554 RARPPAPPWSGAPSRARSAAPPWSEAPSRARPAA
-567 RRGGGGGY
+567 RQGN
-575 RGDVVHRGEAPRG
+575 GEQP
-588 GAAYRGNPAHH
+588 
-599 GGAAY
+599 
-604 RGDPAHHG
+604 
-612 GAAYRGDPAHHGG
+612 
-625 AAYRGDPAH
+625 
-634 HGGAAHRGD
+634 
-643 GAPRGG
+643 
-649 AAHRGEPAHRSEP
+649 
-662 AHRGGDLARNGAAEH
+662 
-677 APRLP
+677 PRLP

-702 ALVCRRGGVSSRQ
+702 ALVCRRGGVSSQQ

-730 ASPAAPDFA
+730 ASPAAPEFA

-751 IRIVRASSMRVD
+751 IRIVRASSMRVE

>member
-1 MNPDSMLDALPA
+1 MNPDSSLDALPA

-32 AVLAPDL
+32 AVLAPEL

-69 LAERAPAAAPDG
+69 LAERAAAAAPDG
-81 APRATAAPAAVIIVP
+81 APRTAAAPAAVIIAP
-96 TRELAAQIAAEL
+96 TRELAAQIAGEL
-108 SWLLAALG
+108 GWLLSPLG

-153 ERGTIDPRG
+153 ERGTLDPRG

-186 AGRMPEDRQTHLVS
+186 AGKMPQERQTHLVS

-219 SVEGTRPGAANV
+219 SVEGTRPGAANG

-243 ERDAAIVNLLLLAPG
+243 ERDAAVVNLLLLAPG

-272 ELADKLSALGLPA
+272 ELADKLTALGLPA
-285 GALSGD
+285 RALSGD

-379 EATFRPVPSPDD
+379 EATFRPVPSPGD

-396 DERLAAELAAARRH
+396 DERLAAELAAARRA
-410 DAGAAGRGSANGA
+410 DAAPENASAGD
-423 GAVGAAAAAGDGAAG
+423 AVGADAAQGGAREA
-438 AVAVGDGA
+438 
-446 AGAVGDGAV
+446 
-455 DVSTAIGAG
+455 SSS
-464 AAGAVAVGDGAAGD
+464 
-478 GGVGGDAGAGR
+478 
-489 AREASGPAPEP
+489 AREASEASGPAPDA
-500 RLKALAERLLA
+500 RLKQLAARLLA

-538 AVAPPRSEPS
+538 AVAPPRSEPPPS
-548 RDRSGV
+548 RARPSAPPWSGAQP
-554 HRGDAVLHRGDAA
+554 HARPSAPPWSGTPSRARPPAPPWSGAPSRARPAA
-567 RRGGGGGY
+567 RRG
-575 RGDVVHRGEAPRG
+575 DGEQP
-588 GAAYRGNPAHH
+588 
-599 GGAAY
+599 
-604 RGDPAHHG
+604 
-612 GAAYRGDPAHHGG
+612 
-625 AAYRGDPAH
+625 
-634 HGGAAHRGD
+634 
-643 GAPRGG
+643 
-649 AAHRGEPAHRSEP
+649 
-662 AHRGGDLARNGAAEH
+662 
-677 APRLP
+677 PRLP

-702 ALVCRRGGVSSRQ
+702 ALVCRRGGVSSQQ

-730 ASPAAPDFA
+730 ASPAAPEFA

-751 IRIVRASSMRVD
+751 IRIVRASSMRID

>member
-81 APRATAAPAAVIIVP
+81 ASRTTAAPAAVIIAP

-108 SWLLAALG
+108 SWLLSALG
-116 ARVACVTGGTSFG
+116 AQVACVTGGTSFG

-219 SVEGTRPGAANV
+219 SVAGTRPGAANV

-410 DAGAAGRGSANGA
+410 DAGAAGGASAVGEGA
-423 GAVGAAAAAGDGAAG
+423 AGGASAAGDGAVGAASAASAVGEGAVGAAS
-438 AVAVGDGA
+438 
-446 AGAVGDGAV
+446 AVGDGAV
-455 DVSTAIGAG
+455 DGSTAIGAG
-464 AAGAVAVGDGAAGD
+464 PAGAVAVGDGAAGD
-478 GGVGGDAGAGR
+478 GGAGGDAGAGR
-489 AREASGPAPEP
+489 AREASGPAPDP
-500 RLKALAERLLA
+500 RLKALAARLLA

-548 RDRSGV
+548 RDRSAV
-554 HRGDAVLHRGDAA
+554 HRGDVVLHRGDTA
-567 RRGGGGGY
+567 RRGGGGY
-575 RGDVVHRGEAPRG
+575 RGDAVPRGDAHRG
-588 GAAYRGNPAHH
+588 GAGYRGDAHH
-599 GGAAY
+599 GGAA
-604 RGDPAHHG
+604 H
-612 GAAYRGDPAHHGG
+612 
-625 AAYRGDPAH
+625 RGDPAH

-643 GAPRGG
+643 
-649 AAHRGEPAHRSEP
+649 AAHRGGAPQWGETAHRSEP
-662 AHRGGDLARNGAAEH
+662 AHRGGDPARHGAAEH

>member
-1 MNPDSMLDALPA
+1 MNPDSLLDALPA

-20 RRGFTSLTPVQQ
+20 RRGFTSLTSVQQ
-32 AVLAPDL
+32 AVLSPEL

-69 LAERAPAAAPDG
+69 LADRAAAAAPDG
-81 APRATAAPAAVIIVP
+81 APRTTAAPAAVIIAP
-96 TRELAAQIAAEL
+96 TRELAAQIAGEL
-108 SWLLAALG
+108 SWLLSPLG

-153 ERGTIDPRG
+153 ERGTLDPRG

-172 QMLDLGFRE
+172 QMLDLGFRDD
-181 ELEAI
+181 LEAI
-186 AGRMPEDRQTHLVS
+186 VGKMPQERQTHLVS

-243 ERDAAIVNLLLLAPG
+243 ERDAAVVNLLLLAPG

-272 ELADKLSALGLPA
+272 ELADKLTALGLPA

-344 RSGRTGRAGRKGTS
+344 RSGRTGRAGRKGMS
-358 VLLVAPFAR
+358 VLLVAPWAR
-367 EHALRLLRRARV
+367 EHALRLFRRARV
-379 EATFRPVPSPDD
+379 EATFRPAPSPDD

-396 DERLAAELAAARRH
+396 DERLAAELAAVRLE
-410 DAGAAGRGSANGA
+410 
-423 GAVGAAAAAGDGAAG
+423 GAAAGNAVAGD
-438 AVAVGDGA
+438 AVAGDA
-446 AGAVGDGAV
+446 TAV
-455 DVSTAIGAG
+455 DTA
-464 AAGAVAVGDGAAGD
+464 VV
-478 GGVGGDAGAGR
+478 DANVRGP
-489 AREASGPAPEP
+489 REASGHAPEA
-500 RLKALAERLLA
+500 RHRELAARLLA

-538 AVAPPRSEPS
+538 AVAPPRSEPPS
-548 RDRSGV
+548 RARPSAPPWSGAPS
-554 HRGDAVLHRGDAA
+554 RA
-567 RRGGGGGY
+567 RPSAPPWSGAPSRA
-575 RGDVVHRGEAPRG
+575 RPSAPPWSEAP
-588 GAAYRGNPAHH
+588 
-599 GGAAY
+599 
-604 RGDPAHHG
+604 
-612 GAAYRGDPAHHGG
+612 
-625 AAYRGDPAH
+625 
-634 HGGAAHRGD
+634 
-643 GAPRGG
+643 PRARPVARQGS
-649 AAHRGEPAHRSEP
+649 GEQP
-662 AHRGGDLARNGAAEH
+662 
-677 APRLP
+677 PRLP

-702 ALVCRRGGVSSRQ
+702 ALVCRRGGVSSQQ

-730 ASPAAPDFA
+730 ASPAAPEFA

-751 IRIVRASSMRVD
+751 IRIVRASSMRVE

>member
-1 MNPDSMLDALPA
+1 MNPESMLDALPA

-20 RRGFTSLTPVQQ
+20 HRGFTSLTSVQQ
-32 AVLAPDL
+32 AVLAPEL

-61 LAPRLERA
+61 LAPRLERV
-69 LAERAPAAAPDG
+69 LAERAAAAAPDG
-81 APRATAAPAAVIIVP
+81 APRAAAAPAAVIIAP
-96 TRELAAQIAAEL
+96 TRELAAQIAGEL
-108 SWLLAALG
+108 SWLLSAIG
-116 ARVACVTGGTSFG
+116 VRVACVTGGTSFG

-140 VIAGTPGRLLDHL
+140 VIAGTPGRMVDHL

-162 VLALVLDEAD
+162 VLTLVLDEAD
-172 QMLDLGFRE
+172 QMLDLGFRD

-186 AGRMPEDRQTHLVS
+186 AGKMPEDRQTHLVS

-214 QRDAV
+214 QRDPV
-219 SVEGTRPGAANV
+219 SVQGTRPGAANV
-231 DIAHVAHLVLPA
+231 DIAHVAHLVLPS
-243 ERDAAIVNLLLLAPG
+243 ERDAALVNLLLLAPG

-272 ELADKLSALGLPA
+272 ELADKLTALGLPA
-285 GALSGD
+285 RALSGD

-308 ITTLVA
+308 VTTLVA

-344 RSGRTGRAGRKGTS
+344 RSGRTGRAGRKGMS

-367 EHALRLLRRARV
+367 EHALRLFRRARV
-379 EATFRPVPSPDD
+379 EATFRPAPSPED

-396 DERLAAELAAARRH
+396 DERLAAELAAARRGGAD
-410 DAGAAGRGSANGA
+410 DAVAEGESD
-423 GAVGAAAAAGDGAAG
+423 AVAGDAIAEGVSD
-438 AVAVGDGA
+438 AVAD
-446 AGAVGDGAV
+446 D
-455 DVSTAIGAG
+455 
-464 AAGAVAVGDGAAGD
+464 AVADGVVAE
-478 GGVGGDAGAGR
+478 GVSNAVAEG
-489 AREASGPAPEP
+489 AREAREPRAPSGPAPDA
-500 RLKALAERLLA
+500 RLKQLAARLLA

-538 AVAPPRSEPS
+538 AIAPRS
-548 RDRSGV
+548 
-554 HRGDAVLHRGDAA
+554 DAF
-567 RRGGGGGY
+567 
-575 RGDVVHRGEAPRG
+575 APRG
-588 GAAYRGNPAHH
+588 RPAAPPWSGGPPRGRPAAPPWS
-599 GGAAY
+599 GGPPRGRPAAPPWSEGPP
-604 RGDPAHHG
+604 RGRP
-612 GAAYRGDPAHHGG
+612 
-625 AAYRGDPAH
+625 
-634 HGGAAHRGD
+634 AAHRAD
-643 GAPRGG
+643 G
-649 AAHRGEPAHRSEP
+649 EQS
-662 AHRGGDLARNGAAEH
+662 
-677 APRLP
+677 PRLP

-751 IRIVRASSMRVD
+751 IRIVRASSMHVD

>member
-1 MNPDSMLDALPA
+1 MNPASSLDALPA

-32 AVLAPDL
+32 AVLAPEL

-69 LAERAPAAAPDG
+69 LADRAAAAAPDG
-81 APRATAAPAAVIIVP
+81 APRTVAAPAAVIIAP
-96 TRELAAQIAAEL
+96 TRELAAQIAGEL
-108 SWLLAALG
+108 SWLLAPLG

-153 ERGTIDPRG
+153 ERGTLDPRG
-162 VLALVLDEAD
+162 VLSLVLDEAD
-172 QMLDLGFRE
+172 QMLDLGFRDD
-181 ELEAI
+181 LEAI
-186 AGRMPEDRQTHLVS
+186 VGKMPEDRQTHLVS

-219 SVEGTRPGAANV
+219 SVEGTRPGAANG

-243 ERDAAIVNLLLLAPG
+243 ERDAAVVNLLLLAPG

-272 ELADKLSALGLPA
+272 ELADKLTALGLPA
-285 GALSGD
+285 RALSGD

-308 ITTLVA
+308 VTTLVA

-379 EATFRPVPSPDD
+379 EATFRPAPSPDD

-396 DERLAAELAAARRH
+396 DERLAAELAPARRE
-410 DAGAAGRGSANGA
+410 GAASVD
-423 GAVGAAAAAGDGAAG
+423 AVAVDAASVDAAAGD
-438 AVAVGDGA
+438 
-446 AGAVGDGAV
+446 AV
-455 DVSTAIGAG
+455 D
-464 AAGAVAVGDGAAGD
+464 AAAV
-478 GGVGGDAGAGR
+478 DANVR
-489 AREASGPAPEP
+489 APREASGPAPEA
-500 RLKALAERLLA
+500 RHRELAARLLA

-538 AVAPPRSEPS
+538 AVAPPRSEPHPS
-548 RDRSGV
+548 RARPPAPPWSGAPS
-554 HRGDAVLHRGDAA
+554 RARPPAPPWSGAPSRARPSAPPWSEAPSRARPAA
-567 RRGGGGGY
+567 RQGN
-575 RGDVVHRGEAPRG
+575 GEQP
-588 GAAYRGNPAHH
+588 
-599 GGAAY
+599 
-604 RGDPAHHG
+604 
-612 GAAYRGDPAHHGG
+612 
-625 AAYRGDPAH
+625 
-634 HGGAAHRGD
+634 
-643 GAPRGG
+643 
-649 AAHRGEPAHRSEP
+649 
-662 AHRGGDLARNGAAEH
+662 
-677 APRLP
+677 PRLP

-702 ALVCRRGGVSSRQ
+702 ALVCRRGGVSSQQ

-730 ASPAAPDFA
+730 ASPAAPEFA

-751 IRIVRASSMRVD
+751 IRIVRASSMRVE

>member
-1 MNPDSMLDALPA
+1 MNPDQTFDALPA

-32 AVLAPDL
+32 AVLGPDL
-39 AGRDLRV
+39 AGRDLRI
-46 SSQTGSGKTVAIGLA
+46 SSQTGSGKTVAVGLA
-61 LAPRLERA
+61 LAPSLERA
-69 LAERAPAAAPDG
+69 LAERAAAPAPDG
-81 APRATAAPAAVIIVP
+81 APRTTAAPAAVLIAP
-96 TRELAAQIAAEL
+96 TRELAAQIAGEL
-108 SWLLAALG
+108 SWLLSPLG

-129 AEARSLRRDPL
+129 AEARALRREPL

-162 VLALVLDEAD
+162 VVALVLDEAD

-186 AGRMPEDRQTHLVS
+186 AGRMPAERRTHLVS

-214 QRDAV
+214 QQGAV
-219 SVEGTRPGAANV
+219 SVEGTRPGAANG

-243 ERDAAIVNLLLLAPG
+243 EREAAIVNLLLLAPG

-272 ELADKLSALGLPA
+272 ELADRLTALGLPA

-367 EHALRLLRRARV
+367 EHALRLLRRAGV
-379 EATFRPVPSPDD
+379 DAVFRPVPSPAD

-396 DERLAAELAAARRH
+396 DDRLAAELAACRGAERAASAAGEGAERAESDGEGGAESDGEGAERAARH
-410 DAGAAGRGSANGA
+410 EGAASAASA
-423 GAVGAAAAAGDGAAG
+423 G
-438 AVAVGDGA
+438 
-446 AGAVGDGAV
+446 
-455 DVSTAIGAG
+455 
-464 AAGAVAVGDGAAGD
+464 
-478 GGVGGDAGAGR
+478 GGVKSAGEG
-489 AREASGPAPEP
+489 APEA
-500 RLKALAERLLA
+500 RLKQLAARLLA

-538 AVAPPRSEPS
+538 VVAPPRAEPT
-548 RDRSGV
+548 R
-554 HRGDAVLHRGDAA
+554 A
-567 RRGGGGGY
+567 RPGMR
-575 RGDVVHRGEAPRG
+575 
-588 GAAYRGNPAHH
+588 
-599 GGAAY
+599 
-604 RGDPAHHG
+604 RGDPEHARPG
-612 GAAYRGDPAHHGG
+612 MRRGDPEHARPGMR
-625 AAYRGDPAH
+625 RGDPEHARP
-634 HGGAAHRGD
+634 AMRRGD
-643 GAPRGG
+643 PE
-649 AAHRGEPAHRSEP
+649 H
-662 AHRGGDLARNGAAEH
+662 ARPGMRRDDPEH

-702 ALVCRRGGVSSRQ
+702 ALVCRRGGVSSRE

-730 ASPAAPDFA
+730 ASPAAPEFA
-739 RAVNQPDARDAR
+739 RAVNRPDARDAR
-751 IRIVRASSMRVD
+751 IRIVRATSMRLDPPGTGGDFAAPPREAARRASARSRFTERECP

>member
-81 APRATAAPAAVIIVP
+81 APRTTAVPAAVIIVP

-108 SWLLAALG
+108 SWLLSAIG

-186 AGRMPEDRQTHLVS
+186 AGKMPEDRQTHLVS

-231 DIAHVAHLVLPA
+231 DIAHVAHLVLPS

-410 DAGAAGRGSANGA
+410 HAGAAS
-423 GAVGAAAAAGDGAAG
+423 AVGDGAASAVGDGAAG
-438 AVAVGDGA
+438 AVGDGAAGAVGDGAAGAVGDGAAGAVGDGA

-455 DVSTAIGAG
+455 DGAIAIGAG
-464 AAGAVAVGDGAAGD
+464 AAGAGAAGAVAAGD
-478 GGVGGDAGAGR
+478 GAVGGDAGAGR

-516 ELVAALLA
+516 ELVVALLA

-548 RDRSGV
+548 RDRSGI

-567 RRGGGGGY
+567 RRGGGGY
-575 RGDVVHRGEAPRG
+575 RGDVVHRGDAPRG
-588 GAAYRGNPAHH
+588 GAAYRGTPAHL
-599 GGAAY
+599 
-604 RGDPAHHG
+604 
-612 GAAYRGDPAHHGG
+612 
-625 AAYRGDPAH
+625 
-634 HGGAAHRGD
+634 GGAAHRGD
-643 GAPRGG
+643 AAPRGG

-662 AHRGGDLARNGAAEH
+662 AHRGGDPARHGAAEH